1 MAFILI
7 KILKV
12 QKIDAEYSLLVH
24 LIRDLREFGSNDPFR

>member
-12 QKIDAEYSLLVH
+12 QKIGAEYSLLIH
-24 LIRDLREFGSNDPFR
+24 LIRDFREFWSNDPFS